1 MGLIFGRDDSEE
13 KFARLHH
20 MLSESFGKVKQDS
33 ALLSQW
39 VEYLYHL
46 SIEQQRSM
54 NDVRARNTQ
63 LQSSLIEMERYARR
77 QNDMI
82 RELQLQLKHMP
93 SSRDEIKKI
102 VDSFYSFEPILARL
116 KHVEAKVSG
125 LEVLKTA
132 QHPPS
137 SVQISPHSVRE
148 GPSLKEKILRRITRN
163 SKNFIKS
170 SILSLLAKYGKIS
183 ALQMREIIV
192 EEQGL
197 CSKSSFYRL
206 LEELEKTD
214 GLRSV
219 SDGKEKI
226 YFAENVHGAHLK
238 AQVSR

>member
-1 MGLIFGRDDSEE
+1 MGLIFGRNNADE
-13 KFARLHH
+13 KFARLHN
-20 MLSESFGKVKQDS
+20 MLSDSFARVKQDS

-46 SIEQQRSM
+46 AIEQQRSM
-54 NDVRARNTQ
+54 NDVRVRNTQ

-93 SSRDEIKKI
+93 SSRDEIRKI
-102 VDSFYSFEPILARL
+102 IDSFYSFEPILARL
-116 KHVEAKVSG
+116 KHVESKLGEMEA
-125 LEVLKTA
+125 LKTA
-132 QHPPS
+132 QHQIS
-137 SVQISPHSVRE
+137 SVKVAQHSARE
-148 GPSLKEKILRRITRN
+148 LPSLKEKILRRITRN
-163 SKNFIKS
+163 SKNFIKN

-206 LEELEKTD
+206 LEELEVSN
-214 GLRSV
+214 GLHSV
-219 SDGKEKI
+219 SDGKEKV
-226 YFAENVHGAHLK
+226 YFAENVHSSHLRAENLK
-238 AQVSR
+238 